1 MDDILAACSK
11 QKLNYFETQNKTNNQ
26 IFVSEESWK
35 IYMRKTPNRVF
46 SIGLLSAAESA
57 SPITLRV
64 STGSITPSSQ
74 IRAVEKYGD
83 PSSSNLKKF
92 QDVINI

>member
-11 QKLNYFETQNKTNNQ
+11 KKLNYFEKQNKTNNNQ
-26 IFVSEESWK
+26 IFVSEESRK
-35 IYMRKTPNRVF
+35 IYIRKTPNRVF

-83 PSSSNLKKF
+83 PSSSNLKNVK
-92 QDVINI
+92 I

>member
-11 QKLNYFETQNKTNNQ
+11 KKLNYFEKQNKTNNQ
-26 IFVSEESWK
+26 IFVSEGSRK
-35 IYMRKTPNRVF
+35 IYIRKTPNRVF

-83 PSSSNLKKF
+83 PSSSNLKNVK
-92 QDVINI
+92 I

>member
-11 QKLNYFETQNKTNNQ
+11 KKLDYFEKQNKTNNQ
-26 IFVSEESWK
+26 IFVSEESRK
-35 IYMRKTPNRVF
+35 IYIRKTPNRVF

-83 PSSSNLKKF
+83 PSSSNLKNVK
-92 QDVINI
+92 I